1 MAAVAATF
9 SYLAEKRRLASI
21 ETLLRLS
28 RLPRR
33 EPKTFEGFDFS
44 RIQGVFDSFY
54 F

>member
-28 RLPRR
+28 RLQQTS
-33 EPKTFEGFDFS
+33 PKRLRLQKTMPLT
-44 RIQGVFDSFY
+44 V
-54 F
+54 